1 MSNTATAQTLQFQS
15 LLAQIKVDAEWVGAD
30 LEGQCQ
36 RAIGAAYEGITTEQ
50 QAFTVLRLQA
60 DERAAIKSDEAKP
73 NTCWQC
79 GCYSPRGEC
88 ISCKEGHQDRRTQF
102 DHPRKP
108 GPCRANLHPL
118 RRPEELTS

>member
-1 MSNTATAQTLQFQS
+1 MQTVTATTQQFQS
-15 LLAQIKVDAEWVGAD
+15 LLAQIKVNAGWVGANLQD
-30 LEGQCQ
+30 QCQ
-36 RAIGAAYEGITTEQ
+36 RAIGASYEEIETEQ
-50 QAFTVLRLQA
+50 QAFAVLKLQA
-60 DERAAIKSDEAKP
+60 DERQANKSDEPKQT
-73 NTCWQC
+73 TCWQC

-118 RRPEELTS
+118 RRPEELRY